1 MGVTHPY
8 LSQSSGTHGRPLI
21 TGGMMPKA
29 ARGKF
34 AKLPAGTAL
43 APYVGSHPDY
53 VPDVSEIR
61 KNVTK
66 KVTNV
71 KKSLRSRD

>member
-1 MGVTHPY
+1 
-8 LSQSSGTHGRPLI
+8 LI

-34 AKLPAGTAL
+34 ARPPAGTAL
-43 APYVGSHPDY
+43 APYVGSHPEY

-61 KNVTK
+61 EYVTEK
-66 KVTNV
+66 GTIVNLTGTIFVLNHRRE
-71 KKSLRSRD
+71 KSC